1 MSLNFAALRAHLDA
15 TDMMGRVLGFP
26 AQMEA
31 AWKIG
36 ADFSRTLSALR
47 AKKFDRVLV
56 CGMGGSAIGGDLARS
71 FLGERAGVPILSCRD
86 YALPAGHARG
96 ALVIASSYSGHTGE
110 TLSAYDAARG
120 AASAV
125 VAITSGGELGARC
138 ARDGVPCCAIPGG
151 MPPRSAI
158 AFSLL
163 PMLQVLRAVGVADF
177 EEDEFREALE
187 VVRERCDAYAPA
199 RDGNAAIEVAQQLH
213 GHTAFVYS
221 APALL
226 EGVARRWACQFN
238 ENAKT
243 LAHFAFFPELNH
255 NEIVGWEVG
264 EHIMSKAVIVS
275 LEDREDHPMTR
286 RHAHVGLSLMAPYA
300 ARIERLETPGG
311 GRLARMLAMMLLGD
325 FASVY
330 LAYLNDVD
338 PTPVKKIDA
347 LKKEL
352 AAPATAARPD
362 EEMS

>member
-1 MSLNFAALRAHLDA
+1 MTVDYAALRSHLDT
-15 TDMMGRVLGFP
+15 TDMLGRLIDFP

-36 ADFSRTLSALR
+36 AEFASSAEKLR
-47 AKKFDRVLV
+47 GNAFERVVV

-71 FLGERAGVPILSCRD
+71 FLGDRARLPIHSCRD
-86 YALPAGHARG
+86 YHLPANLARG
-96 ALVIASSYSGHTGE
+96 ALVVASSYSGNTGE
-110 TLSAYDAARG
+110 TLAAYDAARAQG
-120 AASAV
+120 ATV
-125 VAITSGGELGARC
+125 IAITSGGQMAERC
-138 ARDGVPCCAIPGG
+138 ARDGVPVCTIPGG

-158 AFSLL
+158 GYSLM
-163 PMLQVLRAVGVADF
+163 PMLHVLRATGVAAFD
-177 EEDEFREALE
+177 DREFREALD
-187 VVRERCDAYAPA
+187 VARERCEAYHP
-199 RDGNAAIEVAQQLH
+199 RNHDNGAIELANDLH
-213 GHTAFVYS
+213 RRTAFVYA
-221 APALL
+221 APGLL
-226 EGVARRWACQFN
+226 EGVARRWACQIN

-264 EHIMSKAVIVS
+264 EHLLSNAVILS

-286 RHAHVGLSLMAPYA
+286 RHADVGLSLMGSSA
-300 ARIERLETPGG
+300 ARVERLETPGG

-352 AAPATAARPD
+352 AG
-362 EEMS
+362 